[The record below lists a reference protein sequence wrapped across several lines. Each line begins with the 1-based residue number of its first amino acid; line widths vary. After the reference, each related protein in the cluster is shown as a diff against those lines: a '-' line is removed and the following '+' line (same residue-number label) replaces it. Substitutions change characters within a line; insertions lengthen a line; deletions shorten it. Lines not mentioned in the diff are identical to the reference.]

1 MEPLRRSR
9 YAGRMIER
17 VERGAGVASARIG
30 RAKQRAGVAGRR
42 IGRIGRAALL
52 LAAAACLATA
62 AAARGALLVEH
73 AAAGAA
79 GDAGEQYALIVNGD
93 DSFTHN
99 YNVELALTSLAR
111 LGYEPRNTFV
121 LAPTAAQAAGGGAA
135 AMAGGSWWRP
145 ATEEGL
151 RQALAALRPRLRSG
165 DRLLVYLTGH
175 GYRMFGRP
183 VLGLADGSI
192 NARDLLGR
200 LAALP
205 FGTLILIADQCYS
218 GGFVK
223 AAVALGRNV
232 VAVSSADD
240 RHESRCEPF
249 VRPFWLA
256 ALAAES
262 DANGDGAVSVEE
274 AFRVADRGVRQ
285 AAARTGGDDPQY
297 AASGTCAAGENR
309 FSSAAPSPRLAIAVA
324 ATATLPP
331 R

>member
-1 MEPLRRSR
+1 
-9 YAGRMIER
+9 MIER
-17 VERGAGVASARIG
+17 AER
-30 RAKQRAGVAGRR
+30 RAGVAGAR
-42 IGRIGRAALL
+42 IGRIGGALV
-52 LAAAACLATA
+52 LAAAACLASA
-62 AAARGALLVEH
+62 AAARGALLVDD
-73 AAAGAA
+73 GA
-79 GDAGEQYALIVNGD
+79 AGEQYALIVNGD

-99 YNVELALTSLAR
+99 YNVELALTTLAR

-121 LAPTAAQAAGGGAA
+121 LAPTAAQASGGGAA
-135 AMAGGSWWRP
+135 ALASGSWWRP

-285 AAARTGGDDPQY
+285 TAARTGGDDPQY
-297 AASGTCAAGENR
+297 AASGACAAGENR
-309 FSSAAPSPRLAIAVA
+309 FSSAAPAPRPAVAVA
-324 ATATLPP
+324 ATVSLPP

>member
-1 MEPLRRSR
+1 
-9 YAGRMIER
+9 MIER
-17 VERGAGVASARIG
+17 AER
-30 RAKQRAGVAGRR
+30 RAGVAGAR
-42 IGRIGRAALL
+42 IGRIGRALV
-52 LAAAACLATA
+52 LAATACFATA
-62 AAARGALLVEH
+62 AAASGARLVDD
-73 AAAGAA
+73 GA
-79 GDAGEQYALIVNGD
+79 AGEQYALIVNGD

-121 LAPTAAQAAGGGAA
+121 LAPGAAQASGGGAA

-151 RQALAALRPRLRSG
+151 RQALAALRPRMRSG

-205 FGTLILIADQCYS
+205 FGTLVLIADQCYS

-256 ALAAES
+256 ALAAAS

-297 AASGTCAAGENR
+297 AASGACAAGENR
-309 FSSAAPSPRLAIAVA
+309 FSSAAPSPRPAVAVA
-324 ATATLPP
+324 ATASLPP